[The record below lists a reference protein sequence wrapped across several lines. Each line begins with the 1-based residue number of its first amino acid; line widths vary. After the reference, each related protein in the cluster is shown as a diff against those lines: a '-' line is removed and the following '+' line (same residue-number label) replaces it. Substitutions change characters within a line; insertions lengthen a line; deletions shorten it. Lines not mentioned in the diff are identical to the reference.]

1 MIHHLV
7 VGAGAIGGTL
17 ALRLVERGDR
27 VTLATRS
34 GTAMNGAQALRM
46 DASDTAAFSA
56 AVSGCQTIFLCTNP
70 PYHRWATEWPPIFA
84 AAIEAARRSGAGLVI
99 MSNLYACGRPEGAMT
114 EASPYCPV
122 EKKGEV
128 RLACWQAA
136 LAAHERGDIRAVEV
150 RASDYF
156 GPGVGKNAHL
166 GVDFF
171 RRVLQSK
178 KAMVVGDPNVIH
190 SWSFIPDIVSTLVA
204 ASDFTGPW
212 GRIWHVPS
220 NLPLS
225 RHDIACQLNSRYGCV
240 GRVAGYP
247 QWVLRLLGYFS
258 PMLREVEASSYQFQE
273 PFVIDSRETEALL
286 QIRATPWIEALAL
299 TAESY
304 RPWYP

>member
-1 MIHHLV
+1 MTHHLV
-7 VGAGAIGGTL
+7 VGVGSIGRTL
-17 ALRLVERGDR
+17 ALRLIERGDR

-56 AVSGCQTIFLCTNP
+56 AASGCQTIFLCTNP

-99 MSNLYACGRPEGAMT
+99 MGNLYAYGKPEGAMT
-114 EASPYCPV
+114 EASPYHPV

-128 RLACWQAA
+128 RLACWQTA
-136 LAAHERGDIRAVEV
+136 LAAHERGEIRAVEV

-156 GPGVGKNAHL
+156 GPDVGKNAHL

-171 RRVLQSK
+171 RPILQSK
-178 KAMVVGDPNVIH
+178 KAMVVGDPDVIH

-204 ASDFTGPW
+204 AGDFTGPW

-220 NLPLS
+220 DLPLS
-225 RHDIACQLNSRYGCV
+225 RRDIARQLNSRYGCT

-247 QWVLRLLGYFS
+247 QWVLRLLGHFS
-258 PMLREVEASSYQFQE
+258 PMLREVEASSYQFRE
-273 PFVIDSRETEALL
+273 PFVIDARETEALL
-286 QIRATPWIEALAL
+286 QIRATPWSEALAL

-304 RPWYP
+304 RA